1 MGVLFNV
8 NSLFHL
14 YCIFIEINVIIHIIQ
29 HFTVNTNLHKTQDNS
44 RNHSIH
50 WKWIMTLTTTMFNCF
65 SYLVNISTMFYTWN
79 SLLNP
84 TSKDRKLK
92 FDVYHYKQVSWN
104 LQMEIPLYV
113 TFFKRSGST
122 FLVKQLK
129 LLFIVRCTWQLMDWE
144 ICTDQRLLCFL
155 LITIIV

>member
-1 MGVLFNV
+1 M
-8 NSLFHL
+8 
-14 YCIFIEINVIIHIIQ
+14 YCIFIEINVIIHKIQ

-50 WKWIMTLTTTMFNCF
+50 LKWIMTLTTIIVNCF

-92 FDVYHYKQVSWN
+92 FDVYHYKQVPRN
-104 LQMEIPLYV
+104 FQMEIPLYV
-113 TFFKRSGST
+113 TFFKRSQVRLFDKT
-122 FLVKQLK
+122 FKTFVYCQMYMTTEGLRNLHRSA
-129 LLFIVRCTWQLMDWE
+129 LPLFPAH
-144 ICTDQRLLCFL
+144 
-155 LITIIV
+155 